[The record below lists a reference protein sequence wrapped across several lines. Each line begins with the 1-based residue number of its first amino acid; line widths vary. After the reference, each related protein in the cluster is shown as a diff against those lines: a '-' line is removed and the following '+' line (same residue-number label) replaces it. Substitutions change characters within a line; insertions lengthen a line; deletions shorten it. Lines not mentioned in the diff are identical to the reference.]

1 MPRIQLFRIGDT
13 TYGLDAESIRELVD
27 HPQIYRIPGTGTF
40 LLGAINLHGQV
51 LPVIDLPALLGIDGR
66 PPGQQLVVLS
76 PQFHNLALAVSAVG
90 RTDGYDNE
98 ALNLPTAGKRSEVV
112 AGIVEVTELPERV
125 NLLDAG
131 AIVER
136 LQTIY
141 TAQE

>member
-1 MPRIQLFRIGDT
+1 MPRIQLFRIGGT

-27 HPQIYRIPGTGTF
+27 HPQIYRIPGPGTF

-51 LPVIDLPALLGIDGR
+51 LPVIDLPGLLGIDDL

-76 PQFHNLALAVSAVG
+76 SQFHNLALAVSALG
-90 RTDGYDNE
+90 RTDGYHDE
-98 ALNLPTAGKRSEVV
+98 AAPLPTAEERMNTVGG
-112 AGIVEVTELPERV
+112 AGEGAELPERV

-136 LQTIY
+136 LKTIY
-141 TAQE
+141 AAQE